1 MNSPDHVPVLGI
13 LGGVAS
19 GKSTVSRMLAQRGA
33 AVLDADE
40 TAHRVLKLPRVK
52 AALREEFGDRILD
65 DTGEVSRDK
74 LGAEVFDEPDKLE
87 KLNELVHP
95 VIIGQMEEDLQ
106 QLQQR
111 GEVSLIV
118 LDAALLMEKGLDR
131 RLCDA
136 LLFVDADFETRAARA
151 RENRGWSAD
160 EVRRREK
167 AQIAPEEKKEKAD
180 FVVDNSG
187 SRKALQGAIDRVW
200 NQIVNSSFQ

>member
-1 MNSPDHVPVLGI
+1 MSSPDHVPVLGI

-19 GKSTVSRMLAQRGA
+19 GKSTVANMLAERGA

-40 TAHRVLKLPRVK
+40 TAHRVLELPRVK
-52 AALREEFGDRILD
+52 ESLRAEFGDRILD
-65 DTGEVSRDK
+65 DEGEVSREK
-74 LGAEVFDEPDKLE
+74 LGAEVFDDRDRLE
-87 KLNELVHP
+87 RLNQVVHP
-95 VIIGQMEEDLQ
+95 VIISRMEEELQ
-106 QLQQR
+106 ELQEQ
-111 GEVSLIV
+111 GDVPLIV

-151 RENRGWSAD
+151 REDRGWSAE

-167 AQIAPEEKKEKAD
+167 AQIAPDEKERRAD

-187 SRKALQGAIDRVW
+187 SRKALQRSIDRVW
-200 NQIVNSSFQ
+200 DKVVSS

>member
-65 DTGEVSRDK
+65 ANGEVSRDK